1 MAPRRPLAY
10 IQSEMSTLP
19 SKKEVLLNLLEKTS
33 VLMHLDARREDV
45 QVPRHLKTNPQ
56 LILQLGLNLAVPI
69 RDLEVGDDG
78 VKCTLSFSRTPF
90 YCVLPYPAIFAM
102 VSEDGGRAMVWP
114 EDVPAEVARAAE
126 AEARKLGLIKPP
138 DDAGAPAERRAPQ
151 ASPSPKPMAVAAKR
165 PREERLEPKTPKP
178 EAKRTTPKP
187 KPAPTPVKPQ
197 QAETP
202 RTKRELP
209 PYLRVIK

>member
-1 MAPRRPLAY
+1 MA
-10 IQSEMSTLP
+10 TLP
-19 SKKEVLLNLLEKTS
+19 SKKDVLLGLLEKTS

-69 RDLEVGDDG
+69 RDLDVGDDG
-78 VKCTLSFSRTPF
+78 VRCTLSFSRTPF
-90 YCVLPYPAIFAM
+90 FCVLPYPAIFAM

-126 AEARKLGLIKPP
+126 AEARKLGLLKE
-138 DDAGAPAERRAPQ
+138 ATEAAEADGPRLEA
-151 ASPSPKPMAVAAKR
+151 APSPPKRPRPALADEPKVRVEAKR
-165 PREERLEPKTPKP
+165 P
-178 EAKRTTPKP
+178 AKP
-187 KPAPTPVKPQ
+187 KAAAKAAAKEAQRP
-197 QAETP
+197 
-202 RTKRELP
+202 KRALP

>member
-1 MAPRRPLAY
+1 MA
-10 IQSEMSTLP
+10 TLP
-19 SKKEVLLNLLEKTS
+19 SKKDVLLGLLEKTS

-45 QVPRHLKTNPQ
+45 VVPRHLKTNPQ
-56 LILQLGLNLAVPI
+56 LILHLGLNLAVPI

-78 VKCTLSFSRTPF
+78 VRCTLSFSQRPF

-126 AEARKLGLIKPP
+126 AEARRMGLVKDGEMPERP
-138 DDAGAPAERRAPQ
+138 VEAAPRLEAA
-151 ASPSPKPMAVAAKR
+151 ASPKR
-165 PREERLEPKTPKP
+165 PRDEAAKPRAAEGKRAPKAKIAPAAKAEKDEPARPKR
-178 EAKRTTPKP
+178 A
-187 KPAPTPVKPQ
+187 
-197 QAETP
+197 
-202 RTKRELP
+202 LP

>member
-1 MAPRRPLAY
+1 MA
-10 IQSEMSTLP
+10 TLP
-19 SKKEVLLNLLEKTS
+19 SKKDVLLGLLEKTS

-45 QVPRHLKTNPQ
+45 VVPRHLKTNPQ

-69 RDLEVGDDG
+69 RDLDVGDDG
-78 VKCTLSFSRTPF
+78 VRCTLSFSRTPF

-126 AEARKLGLIKPP
+126 AEARKLGLLKEASESAEP
-138 DDAGAPAERRAPQ
+138 DGPRVEVAP
-151 ASPSPKPMAVAAKR
+151 SAAKR
-165 PREERLEPKTPKP
+165 ARPVAADDPKP
-178 EAKRTTPKP
+178 RAEAKRPAKP
-187 KPAPTPVKPQ
+187 KAATAKAAVKQPQ
-197 QAETP
+197 RP
-202 RTKRELP
+202 KRALP

>member
-1 MAPRRPLAY
+1 MA
-10 IQSEMSTLP
+10 TLP
-19 SKKEVLLNLLEKTS
+19 SKKDVLLGLLEKTS

-45 QVPRHLKTNPQ
+45 VVPRHLKTNPQ

-69 RDLEVGDDG
+69 RDLDVGDDG
-78 VKCTLSFSRTPF
+78 VRCTLSFSRTPF

-126 AEARKLGLIKPP
+126 AEARKLGLLKEASESAEPE
-138 DDAGAPAERRAPQ
+138 APRLDVA
-151 ASPSPKPMAVAAKR
+151 PSPAKRARPVAADEPKPRAEAKR
-165 PREERLEPKTPKP
+165 P
-178 EAKRTTPKP
+178 AKP
-187 KPAPTPVKPQ
+187 KAAAAKAAAKPQ
-197 QAETP
+197 RP
-202 RTKRELP
+202 KRALP